1 MLDAVL
7 RSPSFAAFLIA
18 SLVLALTPGPGVLY
32 LLTQTLSRGR
42 PSGLTSVAGIAL
54 GNLANAVLASLGL
67 AVLMA
72 TSSTAFSPRWRGGA
86 NRYVS
91 ATTFLG
97 LAAYAALAHPRHVN

>member
-1 MLDAVL
+1 MIEVML

-18 SLVLALTPGPGVLY
+18 SAVLALTPGPGVLF

-42 PSGLTSVAGIAL
+42 PSGLASVAGIAL

-72 TSSTAFSPRWRGGA
+72 RARVPGRVSGRLAESKDGLVLRG
-86 NRYVS
+86 V
-91 ATTFLG
+91 
-97 LAAYAALAHPRHVN
+97 AAAM